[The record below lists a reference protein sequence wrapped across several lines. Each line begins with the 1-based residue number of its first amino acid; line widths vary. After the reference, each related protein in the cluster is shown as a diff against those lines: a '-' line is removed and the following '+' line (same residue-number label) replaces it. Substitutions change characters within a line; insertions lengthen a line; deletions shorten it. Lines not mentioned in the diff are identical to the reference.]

1 MQAIAKKSRY
11 GPVEFLV
18 LRTVHHLGDDAY
30 GAAIQRHIAALT
42 GREMPLGQ
50 IYTTLERLE
59 TKGLLLSKESLPE
72 AVRGGRTKR
81 LYQLEET
88 CGVAA
93 LEDATAMYTM
103 ISQFLEKEKK
113 DHGRSTGLLPQTSA

>member
-1 MQAIAKKSRY
+1 MQETNTKSRY
-11 GPVEFLV
+11 GPVEFMV

-50 IYTTLERLE
+50 IYTTLDRLE
-59 TKGLLLSKESLPE
+59 AKGLLLSKESLPE

-81 LYQLEET
+81 LYHLET
-88 CGVAA
+88 RGVAA
-93 LEDATAMYTM
+93 LEDATATYTM
-103 ISQFLEKEKK
+103 ISQFLEKENK
-113 DHGRSTGLLPQTSA
+113 DHGRSRGPLPQSSV